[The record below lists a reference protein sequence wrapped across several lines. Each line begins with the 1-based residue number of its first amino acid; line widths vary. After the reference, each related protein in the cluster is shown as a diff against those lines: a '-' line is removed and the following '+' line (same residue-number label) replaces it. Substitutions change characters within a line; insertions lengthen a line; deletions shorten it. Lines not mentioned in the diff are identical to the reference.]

1 MNCAFNVVI
10 VQRVAGIDI
19 QYRID
24 IETLTEFV
32 FLVKDAVVREECAIH
47 DTDCVH
53 GHGSYFEFALLC
65 RIASATASA
74 SLLKATL

>member
-1 MNCAFNVVI
+1 MDCAFNIVI
-10 VQRVAGIDI
+10 VQRGAGIDV

-24 IETLTEFV
+24 IETLAEFM
-32 FLVKDAVVREECAIH
+32 FLVKDAVVREERAIH
-47 DTDCVH
+47 DTDGVH
-53 GHGSYFEFALLC
+53 GHVSYFEFALLC